1 MLVELRVANLGVIG
15 DITIHLGPGM
25 TALTGETGAGK
36 TLIVDAIGLLL
47 GGAADPMMV
56 RPGAAEAV
64 VEGRFVSGSGEE
76 TILSRSIPASG
87 RSRAYLDS
95 RMASASQLAETG
107 AGLVDLHGQH
117 AHQSLLRP
125 AAQRAMLD
133 DFAGISTAEVDSLR
147 HELRRIAQSQAEIG
161 GDSRDRAREIDLLR
175 FQLSELDRAG
185 IDSPEEDDLLRA
197 EEERLADATS
207 LREAANRAHEV
218 LGGEESVSDSVGE
231 LVALLSSKVPLEELR
246 SRLVALGDEI
256 ADLARDARTAADGFE
271 DDPRRLAEIG
281 SRRQL
286 LTELRRKYGD
296 TLADVLAYAEQARR
310 RLEQLESY
318 DSRATELE
326 GEREAATERLAT
338 AELRLLE
345 ARRSAAPSFAE
356 SVQDRLRSL
365 AMPLAKFEVDVHDA
379 PPGDAVTWKLGANPG
394 EAVLPLAKVGSG
406 GELAR
411 AMLAARLV
419 GGGPKPP
426 GEEGGPG
433 TLVFDEVDAGIGG
446 EAATAVGRAL
456 AELGR
461 DYQVLVVTHL
471 PQVAAFAD
479 AHLVVQ
485 KRSDGDRTV
494 AEVAIAEGNERV
506 IEVSRMLSGSPESET
521 ARRHAEELLVQSGVA
536 GSGRG
541 GNRARN
547 PGRPAASGERS
558 QGSSDPTVIASG

>member
-1 MLVELRVANLGVIG
+1 MLVELRVSNLGVIG
-15 DITIHLGPGM
+15 DVTIHLGAGM

-36 TLIVDAIGLLL
+36 TLIVDAIALLL
-47 GGAADPMMV
+47 GGPADPVMV
-56 RPGAAEAV
+56 RPGSAEAV
-64 VEGRFVSGSGEE
+64 VEGRFVSSSGEE
-76 TILSRSIPASG
+76 TILSRAVPAAG

-95 RMASASQLAETG
+95 RMASAGQLADTG
-107 AGLVDLHGQH
+107 AALVDLHGQH
-117 AHQSLLRP
+117 AHQSLLKP

-133 DFAGISTAEVDSLR
+133 LFAGISTAEVDSLR
-147 HELRRIAQSQAEIG
+147 NELRRIAQAQAEIG

-175 FQLSELDRAG
+175 FQLSELDGAG
-185 IDSPEEDDLLRA
+185 IDSPDEDGVLRA

-218 LGGEESVSDSVGE
+218 LGGDDSVSDRVGE
-231 LVALLSSKVPLEELR
+231 LVALLSAKVPLEELR
-246 SRLVALGDEI
+246 SRLVAVGDEI
-256 ADLARDARTAADGFE
+256 AELARDARTAAEGFE

-281 SRRQL
+281 ARRQL

-296 TLADVLAYAEQARR
+296 SLADVLAYAEQARR
-310 RLEQLESY
+310 RLEQLESH
-318 DSRATELE
+318 DSRAADLEAQHKAATDELE
-326 GEREAATERLAT
+326 A
-338 AELRLLE
+338 AELRLFE
-345 ARRSAAPSFAE
+345 ARRSAAPGFAE
-356 SVQDRLRSL
+356 SVQVRLRSL
-365 AMPLAKFEVDVHDA
+365 AMPLARFEVAVNDV
-379 PPGDAVTWKLGANPG
+379 PPGDGVTWKLGANPG

-419 GGGPKPP
+419 GGGPRQL
-426 GEEGGPG
+426 GDDGGPR

-456 AELGR
+456 SELGR

-485 KRSDGDRTV
+485 KRSEGGRTI
-494 AEVAIAEGNERV
+494 AEVAVAEGDDRV

-536 GSGRG
+536 SSGRH
-541 GNRARN
+541 R
-547 PGRPAASGERS
+547 PGA
-558 QGSSDPTVIASG
+558 TN